1 MKRAL
6 FSAVDIP
13 WTGGASPTPPACT
26 TSRAFPDKQ
35 VLHAPPRAVMCYTG
49 DERRCLMAKRSPSQR
64 VPKDMQA
71 RFDEIAQ
78 QTDAFCRA
86 VLNDEYAQLCRE
98 LTATLCRKRP
108 SPLARGQSN
117 TWACGIIHALGMVN
131 FLFDSSQTPHIAA
144 SQIWQYF
151 ELSSSTMQAKSKQI
165 RDLLGMYPMDPDWS
179 TPVMVDQN
187 PLIWMLDV
195 NGLIIDVRHAPREIQ
210 EAAFRQGLIPY
221 IPEA

>member
-1 MKRAL
+1 M
-6 FSAVDIP
+6 P
-13 WTGGASPTPPACT
+13 
-26 TSRAFPDKQ
+26 
-35 VLHAPPRAVMCYTG
+35 
-49 DERRCLMAKRSPSQR
+49 KRSLSQH

-71 RFDEIAQ
+71 RFEEITQ
-78 QTDAFCRA
+78 RTSAFCQTY
-86 VLNDEYAQLCRE
+86 LNDEYEQLCRE

-108 SPLARGQSN
+108 SPLVRGKAA

-144 SQIWQYF
+144 SQIWEYF

-179 TPVMVDQN
+179 TPAMVDQN
-187 PLIWMLDV
+187 PLIWMLEV
-195 NGLIIDVRHAPREIQ
+195 NGLIIDVRHAPPEIQ

-221 IPEA
+221 IPET

>member
-1 MKRAL
+1 M
-6 FSAVDIP
+6 P
-13 WTGGASPTPPACT
+13 
-26 TSRAFPDKQ
+26 
-35 VLHAPPRAVMCYTG
+35 
-49 DERRCLMAKRSPSQR
+49 KRSTSQH
-64 VPKDMQA
+64 VPKEMQA
-71 RFDEIAQ
+71 RFEEITQ
-78 QTDAFCRA
+78 LTDAFCQA
-86 VLNDEYAQLCRE
+86 YLNDEYRQLCRE

-108 SPLARGQSN
+108 SPLVRGKAA

-144 SQIWQYF
+144 SQIWEYF

-179 TPVMVDQN
+179 TPAMVDQN
-187 PLIWMLDV
+187 PLIWMLEV

-210 EAAFRQGLIPY
+210 EAASRQGLIPY